1 MKKQQTS
8 RAKSSGIGMLLA
20 SAAVA
25 ATVGCWAA
33 LSNPA
38 EATQVAANPSVDPS
52 VALLPTTAPVA
63 TLVPVVSQP
72 AAAAQ
77 PTAQADV
84 PEVTLPT
91 AVASAQST
99 MPAPRARTRSSR

>member
-1 MKKQQTS
+1 MKKEQTS

-25 ATVGCWAA
+25 ATVGGWAA
-33 LSNPA
+33 LSRPT
-38 EATQVAANPSVDPS
+38 EATQAAAQPSGDTGMAAV
-52 VALLPTTAPVA
+52 PTIVPVA
-63 TLVPVVSQP
+63 TLVPVASQP
-72 AAAAQ
+72 AAPQSASSAA
-77 PTAQADV
+77 PQADV

-91 AVASAQST
+91 AQST